1 MGESVSAF
9 SIEVDKEGVAV
20 ITINLPGDEVNRL
33 NNQSMQE
40 IEEFLNKEDERE
52 IIEEDDEE
60 IQAAVIISGKKDDF
74 ISGADVGEFL
84 KIHSSDQARTISL
97 RTQDII
103 SRIENFRF
111 PFVSAINGA
120 CLGVGLEIA
129 LACVYRIATDDSKTA
144 FALPEVQL
152 GLIPSGGGTQRLP
165 RLIGIKEAI
174 DMILTGKILNHKQAL
189 KMGLVDEVVPREILL
204 DIAKKRAL
212 QIATRELK
220 PRRPARNLIELIL
233 EGNVIG
239 RKALFNKERKKITS
253 KAQNYNPASIM
264 ALEAIETGMNSSFN
278 RGLHVESVY
287 FSELVMSD
295 SSRQLIETSKSID
308 DLKKEPVVENKEI
321 KPKRVE
327 KIAVVGA
334 GILGSGVSKISAG
347 IDVAVRLKDRD
358 MKSAGSGLRSCY
370 DYFEQEF
377 RKGNITRLEME
388 KRLNR
393 ISATSD
399 YTGLRRADM
408 VIEAVPED
416 LELKKKILEEVES
429 VTRDE
434 CIFASTAASLPIA
447 QIASRA
453 KRPENVI
460 RMYFFHP
467 VESALLVEVAVTGDT
482 SPETVATALEFGKRL
497 GKTAIVVKDKAGFYT
512 TRILTPY
519 FNEALILLEEGATV
533 DGIDTVMMEFG
544 FPVGPLM
551 LLDEM
556 GVEEK
561 AKDAELLYEAFGE
574 RLKTPSSLKSLI
586 QHGRLGRKSK
596 RGFYN
601 YNGKNKVDN
610 SVYKLFPIENNE
622 EQLSKE
628 EVRDRLSLA
637 MVNEAVYCL
646 EEGVIRNPRDGDV
659 AAVLGLGFPAYLGG
673 PFRYIDMVGARTIL
687 KRLESLSSY
696 LGPCFNPAP
705 LLNDFARQGKKF
717 YTD

>member
-1 MGESVSAF
+1 MSAF
-9 SIEVDKEGVAV
+9 SIEVNKEGVAV
-20 ITINLPGDEVNRL
+20 ITINLPGDELNRL

-40 IEEFLNKEDERE
+40 IEEFLNKQDERE
-52 IIEEDDEE
+52 IIKEDDEE
-60 IQAAVIISGKKDDF
+60 IKAAVIISGKKDDF

-103 SRIENFRF
+103 NRIENFRF

-189 KMGLVDEVVPREILL
+189 KMGLVDEVLPREILL
-204 DIAKKRAL
+204 QIAKKRAL

-220 PRRPARNLIELIL
+220 PRRPSRNLIELIL

-239 RKALFNKERKKITS
+239 RRALFNKERKKITS
-253 KAQNYNPASIM
+253 KAQNYNPASLM

-295 SSRQLIETSKSID
+295 SSRQLIETSKSIH
-308 DLKKEPVVENKEI
+308 DLKKDPVVENKEI
-321 KPKRVE
+321 KPKKVE

-334 GILGSGVSKISAG
+334 GVLGSGISKISAG
-347 IDVAVRLKDRD
+347 IDIDVRLKDRD

-399 YTGLRRADM
+399 YTGFRRANM

-429 VTRDE
+429 VTRDD

-447 QIASRA
+447 QIAGRA

-460 RMYFFHP
+460 RMHFFHP
-467 VESALLVEVAVTGDT
+467 VESTLLVEVAVTNDT
-482 SPETVATALEFGKRL
+482 SPETVATALEFEKRL
-497 GKTAIVVKDKAGFYT
+497 RKIAIVVKDKAGFYT
-512 TRILTPY
+512 TRILAPY
-519 FNEALILLEEGATV
+519 FNEALTLLEEGATV

-544 FPVGPLM
+544 FATGPLM

-556 GVEEK
+556 GVDEK

-574 RLKTPSSLKSLI
+574 RLKTPSSFKSLI
-586 QHGRLGRKSK
+586 QDGRLGRKSK

-601 YNGKNKVDN
+601 YNGKNKVDS

-628 EVRDRLSLA
+628 EVQDRLSLA

-646 EEGVIRNPRDGDV
+646 QEGVIRNPRDGDV
-659 AAVLGLGFPAYLGG
+659 GAVLGLGFPAYLGG
-673 PFRYIDMVGARTIL
+673 PFR
-687 KRLESLSSY
+687 
-696 LGPCFNPAP
+696 
-705 LLNDFARQGKKF
+705 
-717 YTD
+717 

>member
-1 MGESVSAF
+1 
-9 SIEVDKEGVAV
+9 
-20 ITINLPGDEVNRL
+20 
-33 NNQSMQE
+33 
-40 IEEFLNKEDERE
+40 
-52 IIEEDDEE
+52 
-60 IQAAVIISGKKDDF
+60 
-74 ISGADVGEFL
+74 
-84 KIHSSDQARTISL
+84 
-97 RTQDII
+97 
-103 SRIENFRF
+103 
-111 PFVSAINGA
+111 
-120 CLGVGLEIA
+120 
-129 LACVYRIATDDSKTA
+129 
-144 FALPEVQL
+144 
-152 GLIPSGGGTQRLP
+152 
-165 RLIGIKEAI
+165 
-174 DMILTGKILNHKQAL
+174 
-189 KMGLVDEVVPREILL
+189 
-204 DIAKKRAL
+204 
-212 QIATRELK
+212 
-220 PRRPARNLIELIL
+220 
-233 EGNVIG
+233 
-239 RKALFNKERKKITS
+239 
-253 KAQNYNPASIM
+253 
-264 ALEAIETGMNSSFN
+264 
-278 RGLHVESVY
+278 
-287 FSELVMSD
+287 
-295 SSRQLIETSKSID
+295 
-308 DLKKEPVVENKEI
+308 
-321 KPKRVE
+321 
-327 KIAVVGA
+327 
-334 GILGSGVSKISAG
+334 LGSGISKISAG
-347 IDVAVRLKDRD
+347 IDIAVRLKDWD

-399 YTGLRRADM
+399 YTGFRRADM

-416 LELKKKILEEVES
+416 LELKKKVLEEVES

-434 CIFASTAASLPIA
+434 CLFASTAASLPIA
-447 QIASRA
+447 QIAGRA

-460 RMYFFHP
+460 RIHFFHP
-467 VESALLVEVAVTGDT
+467 VESTLLVEVAVTSDT

-519 FNEALILLEEGATV
+519 FNEALTLLEEGATV

-544 FPVGPLM
+544 FAAGPLM

-586 QHGRLGRKSK
+586 QDGRLGRKGK

-601 YNGKNKVDN
+601 YNGKNKVDS

-628 EVRDRLSLA
+628 EVQDRLSLA

-673 PFRYIDMVGARTIL
+673 PFRYIDTVGARTIL
-687 KRLESLSSY
+687 KKLENLSSN
-696 LGPCFNPAP
+696 LGSCFNPAP
-705 LLNDFARQGKKF
+705 LLNDLARQGKKF

>member
-1 MGESVSAF
+1 MSAF
-9 SIEVDKEGVAV
+9 SIEVDEEGVAV

-40 IEEFLNKEDERE
+40 IEEFLNKQDERE
-52 IIEEDDEE
+52 IIKEDDEE

-129 LACVYRIATDDSKTA
+129 LACVYRIATDDSKTS

-204 DIAKKRAL
+204 QIAKKRAL

-220 PRRPARNLIELIL
+220 PRRPSRNLIELIL
-233 EGNVIG
+233 EGNAIG
-239 RKALFNKERKKITS
+239 RRALFNKERKKITS
-253 KAQNYNPASIM
+253 KAQNYNPASLM
-264 ALEAIETGMNSSFN
+264 ALEAIETGMNYSFN

-295 SSRQLIETSKSID
+295 SSRQLIMTSKSIH
-308 DLKKEPVVENKEI
+308 DLKKDPVVENKEI
-321 KPKRVE
+321 KPKKVE

-334 GILGSGVSKISAG
+334 GILGSGISKISAG

-393 ISATSD
+393 ISPTSD
-399 YTGLRRADM
+399 YTGFRRANM

-429 VTRDE
+429 VTRDD
-434 CIFASTAASLPIA
+434 CIFASTTASLPIA
-447 QIASRA
+447 QIAGRA
-453 KRPENVI
+453 KRPENVV
-460 RMYFFHP
+460 RMHFFHP
-467 VESALLVEVAVTGDT
+467 VESTLLVEVAVTNDT
-482 SPETVATALEFGKRL
+482 SPETVATALEFEKRL
-497 GKTAIVVKDKAGFYT
+497 GKIAIVVKDKAGFYT
-512 TRILTPY
+512 TRILAPY
-519 FNEALILLEEGATV
+519 FNEALTLLEEGATV

-544 FPVGPLM
+544 FATGPLM

-556 GVEEK
+556 GVDEK

-574 RLKTPSSLKSLI
+574 RLRTPSSLKGLI
-586 QHGRLGRKSK
+586 QDGRLGRKSK

-601 YNGKNKVDN
+601 YNGKNKVDS

-622 EQLSKE
+622 EHLSKE
-628 EVRDRLSLA
+628 EVQDRLFLA

-659 AAVLGLGFPAYLGG
+659 GAVLGLGFPAYLGG
-673 PFRYIDMVGARTIL
+673 PFRYIDSAGAWTIL
-687 KRLESLSSY
+687 KKLENLSSN

-705 LLNDFARQGKKF
+705 LLNDLARQGKKF